1 MKFPPTVHLL
11 RKMAEPISM
20 VGAKLDPEEVLMK
33 MGEMLSRTARMKK
46 MKINRV
52 NQKEGRDDDDKANR
66 PRLVNMSFQVI
77 TNDF

>member
-1 MKFPPTVHLL
+1 
-11 RKMAEPISM
+11 M